1 MFSLQR
7 VKEIINLRNLFSS
20 FSFSSLHFEKTNRQ
34 TMAKTGDEAN
44 EGTKTNVLT
53 RSKAFQKL
61 MDATFKS
68 MDEDG
73 HGSITKDELY
83 AGVLM
88 IHLKVAKFAGSAA
101 CYVCFNISSSFAIN
115 LIPLILTTRFVSL
128 LLSLSHHQGRLVMNC
143 LQQQTRTT
151 LERSIGENLLKLY
164 RCVVPK
170 L

>member
-1 MFSLQR
+1 
-7 VKEIINLRNLFSS
+7 
-20 FSFSSLHFEKTNRQ
+20 
-34 TMAKTGDEAN
+34 MAKTGDEAN
-44 EGTKTNVLT
+44 EGTNTNFLT
-53 RSKAFQKL
+53 RSKPFQKL
-61 MDATFKS
+61 VDATFKS

-101 CYVCFNISSSFAIN
+101 CYVSFNISSSFEIN
-115 LIPLILTTRFVSL
+115 FISLILTRFVSL
-128 LLSLSHHQGRLVMNC
+128 LLSLSHHQDRLVMNC

-151 LERSIGENLLKLY
+151 LERSTGENLLKLY